1 MRLISSRSTSL
12 LLILLLS
19 LSAVVH
25 PETIQI
31 APGSSLFASMQSTFD
46 SAKKQTSSLD
56 SLFNMDSFFSKTSS
70 GSSTTGNNIVEGS
83 GNQMQGYNNRL
94 NG

>member
-1 MRLISSRSTSL
+1 MGTSTPAS
-12 LLILLLS
+12 LLILLL
-19 LSAVVH
+19 LLALPVH
-25 PETIQI
+25 PETIKI
-31 APGSSLFASMQSTFD
+31 APGTGSNLFANMQSTFD

-56 SLFNMDSFFSKTSS
+56 SLFNMDSFFSKNTK
-70 GSSTTGNNIVEGS
+70 GTGTTGNNVVEGS

>member
-1 MRLISSRSTSL
+1 M
-12 LLILLLS
+12 
-19 LSAVVH
+19 VH

-31 APGSSLFASMQSTFD
+31 APGSSLFNSMQSTFD
-46 SAKKQTSSLD
+46 SAKKQTSSFD
-56 SLFNMDSFFSKTSS
+56 SLFNMDSFFSRASTNSS
-70 GSSTTGNNIVEGS
+70 SAGNNIVEGS